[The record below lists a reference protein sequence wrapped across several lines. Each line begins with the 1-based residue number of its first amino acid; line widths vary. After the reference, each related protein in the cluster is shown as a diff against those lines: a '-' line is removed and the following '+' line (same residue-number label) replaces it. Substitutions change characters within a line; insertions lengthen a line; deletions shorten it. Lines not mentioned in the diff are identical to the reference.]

1 MVSIVYST
9 KNRLRK
15 VARYV
20 SGIVFGLM
28 LVIGL
33 EYLLNY
39 FFGVVFDVS
48 QEILFFALISF
59 FSLVLAVLSLNVDL
73 TQNSK
78 WRLLLSFIFWSV
90 ISFMSGFYASVS
102 AVQVIDESLF
112 PIVSFLAQV
121 WKSYILLFFTCV
133 NFISAS
139 FLFHKIANAIQVDT
153 IEWFKRGYGTD
164 GDPPKVS
171 LSPVAKK
178 ILFGLIAQLTV
189 NVLIYAYGS
198 PEAFFNQ
205 MSIYLQDLVN
215 FISGAVK

>member
-1 MVSIVYST
+1 MVSIVYSK

-15 VARYV
+15 VGRYI

-28 LVIGL
+28 MIIGL
-33 EYLLNY
+33 EYTLD
-39 FFGVVFDVS
+39 FFLGVEFDVS

-59 FSLVLAVLSLNVDL
+59 FSLVLAVLSLNIDL
-73 TQNSK
+73 TKNSK
-78 WRLLLSFIFWSV
+78 WRLLLSFIFWSIV
-90 ISFMSGFYASVS
+90 SFMSGFYASVS
-102 AVQVIDESLF
+102 AVQVIDENLF
-112 PIVSFLAQV
+112 PIVSFLAQI

-139 FLFHKIANAIQVDT
+139 LLFHKIALAIQTDT
-153 IEWFKRGYGTD
+153 IEWFKRGFGND

-198 PEAFFNQ
+198 PEAFFTQ

-215 FISGAVK
+215 FISGVA